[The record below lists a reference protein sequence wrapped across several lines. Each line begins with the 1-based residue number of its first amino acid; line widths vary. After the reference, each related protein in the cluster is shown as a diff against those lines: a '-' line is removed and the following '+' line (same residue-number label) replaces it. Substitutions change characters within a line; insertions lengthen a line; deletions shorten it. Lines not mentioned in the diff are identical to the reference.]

1 MTLHSRKLVDAGG
14 IQASKQKQGKFL
26 GIYEILGREVKRWPV
41 LMLNGKEGG
50 MTSPQWKLQEC
61 AVLTA
66 LAGAA
71 QL

>member
-1 MTLHSRKLVDAGG
+1 MARHNRQKMGAGS
-14 IQASKQKQGKFL
+14 IQASTQKQGKFL
-26 GIYEILGREVKRWPV
+26 GTYEILGREVKRWPV

-50 MTSPQWKLQEC
+50 MTSPQWKLQRYAMLPE
-61 AVLTA
+61 